1 MSEDDRRNCPLVCV
15 VLFASWRS
23 RSSVLVTRDG
33 PVPMVLC
40 AEWAFLFEALVLGRF
55 PNDRPSL
62 MASIFPVTLLVAAS
76 DLFE

>member
-1 MSEDDRRNCPLVCV
+1 MIAAIAHFVCV

-23 RSSVLVTRDG
+23 RPLGPVMRDG

-62 MASIFPVTLLVAAS
+62 NGFDLPCYPVGGS
-76 DLFE
+76 Q